1 MDSRDDFSD
10 LNLNDQFI
18 PLEQLEYTISPFSL
32 ILINLD
38 TFVSLRYNH
47 LL

>member
-10 LNLNDQFI
+10 LKLIDQFI
-18 PLEQLEYTISPFSL
+18 PLEQLEYTICPFST
-32 ILINLD
+32 IETNLD
-38 TFVSLRYNH
+38 TFVSLRLNH